1 VQVEIICAEPRLAYR
16 GEWWAD
22 DAPET
27 LVQRLLGEAERRG
40 IPIQLTV
47 AGHGT
52 WSIAPNGRVIRGA
65 LFLQRKLDKR
75 KQGLGVRG

>member
-1 VQVEIICAEPRLAYR
+1 VQVEILCSEPRLAYR
-16 GEWWAD
+16 GEWRAD

-27 LVQRLLGEAERRG
+27 LIQRLLGEAERRG

-52 WSIAPNGRVIRGA
+52 WSIAPNGRVIQGA
-65 LFLQRKLDKR
+65 LFLEKKLAREKLR
-75 KQGLGVRG
+75 S